1 MGAKSSVSAWSRVS
15 RFTEFETGEGT
26 EGPASPRRRRGGEWP
41 ECGLIVRAKN
51 SGAVGRAIAS
61 KEAQTLPGN
70 LFDSTTGIYVA
81 AGLCRPGGV
90 RRRA

>member
-26 EGPASPRRRRGGEWP
+26 EGPASPRRRRGTEGPASPRRRRGGEWP
-41 ECGLIVRAKN
+41 ACGLIVRPKN

-61 KEAQTLPGN
+61 QEGRR
-70 LFDSTTGIYVA
+70 
-81 AGLCRPGGV
+81 CREIF
-90 RRRA
+90 